1 MTRFTAPVDSKWLD
15 PSPVAPIHLMGHLLT
30 RPPRGVL
37 NDKDRGLI
45 LYYQYYPFAAKEA
58 GGDGNNGYLYGWNE
72 LGWEDDWPY
81 VKEAGSDANTG
92 SMYNGNELGS
102 EQDLSCVKEAGSD
115 GDAAHMAGGNGQG
128 LEDDWANV
136 KVT

>member
-37 NDKDRGLI
+37 NDKDRGPI
-45 LYYQYYPFAAKEA
+45 LYYQYYPLAVKEA